1 MNSRLT
7 REESIVCFCLS
18 YILIRPE
25 LNPERT
31 MQNQESDNSLVISF
45 LHLRALVGVLG
56 IALPIVML
64 LYALLLSPCGGIE
77 QSISAYYHTHM
88 RNVFVGILCGVGVFM
103 ITYKGYETK
112 DTIASTLAGIFA
124 ICVAMFPTSDESS
137 CEHNGL
143 VNGTIG
149 EIHII
154 MALGLFAMFAYM
166 SIKLFTLTGGNM
178 TDKKKQRNVLYRVC
192 GWTVVACIVLIAA
205 HKFAGVFPAA
215 MRPVFWLE
223 TIALLA
229 FGTSWLT
236 KGEGIKL
243 LND

>member
-1 MNSRLT
+1 MK
-7 REESIVCFCLS
+7 
-18 YILIRPE
+18 
-25 LNPERT
+25 NP
-31 MQNQESDNSLVISF
+31 QSDNSLVISSV
-45 LHLRALVGVLG
+45 HLRALVGILG

-103 ITYKGYETK
+103 ITYKGYEPK
-112 DTIASTLAGIFA
+112 DTRASTLAGIFA
-124 ICVAMFPTSDESS
+124 ICVAMFPTSDPSA

-149 EIHII
+149 TVHLI
-154 MALGLFAMFAYM
+154 MALGLFATFAYM
-166 SIKLFTLTGGNM
+166 SIALFTLTGGHKTN
-178 TDKKKQRNVLYRVC
+178 KKKQRNTLYRIC
-192 GWTVVACIVLIAA
+192 GWTVVGCIVLIAA
-205 HKFAGVFPAA
+205 HQFTGLFPAA
-215 MRPVFWLE
+215 MRPVFCLE

-229 FGTSWLT
+229 FGISWLT
-236 KGEGIKL
+236 KGEGVTF

>member
-1 MNSRLT
+1 
-7 REESIVCFCLS
+7 
-18 YILIRPE
+18 
-25 LNPERT
+25 
-31 MQNQESDNSLVISF
+31 MQNPESDNSLVISF
-45 LHLRALVGVLG
+45 LHLRALVGILG

-103 ITYKGYETK
+103 ITYNGYDTK
-112 DTIASTLAGIFA
+112 DTVTSTLAGIFA
-124 ICVAMFPTSDESS
+124 ICVALFPTSDVSA
-137 CEHNGL
+137 CEQNGL

-149 EIHII
+149 TIHIT

-166 SIKLFTLTGGNM
+166 SIALFTLTSGNM

-192 GWTVVACIVLIAA
+192 GWTVVACIVIMTLQ
-205 HKFAGVFPAA
+205 KFAGVFPAT

>member
-1 MNSRLT
+1 MK
-7 REESIVCFCLS
+7 
-18 YILIRPE
+18 
-25 LNPERT
+25 
-31 MQNQESDNSLVISF
+31 NQESDNSLVISF

-64 LYALLLSPCGGIE
+64 LYALLLSPCGGVE

-124 ICVAMFPTSDESS
+124 ICVAMFPTSDESA

-149 EIHII
+149 DVHILA
-154 MALGLFAMFAYM
+154 ALGLFAMFAYM

-205 HKFAGVFPAA
+205 HKFTGVFPAT

-229 FGTSWLT
+229 FGISWLT
-236 KGEGIKL
+236 KGEGIKV